1 MAKILIADD
10 DLELLSLLE
19 ESLEKEGHVIY
30 TAKDGMEAKQIS
42 LKQPDLI
49 LLDVMMP
56 EINGFQVCREIR
68 SRVDCPI
75 LFITAKSDT
84 EDLVKGLGLG
94 GDDYIV
100 KPFRIAELRAR
111 VYAHLRREN
120 REKTHKIVSGNI
132 SLDLNGRI
140 VYVDEKELSLTPSE
154 YKIAELLITN
164 PKQVFSKE
172 QIYEKIWGY
181 EGEGFTN
188 TVTEH
193 IRNLRKKFKSAGAEK
208 SIETVWGIGYKW

>member
-132 SLDLNGRI
+132 SLDLSGRI

>member
-120 REKTHKIVSGNI
+120 REKTHKIVSENI
-132 SLDLNGRI
+132 SLDLSGRI
-140 VYVDEKELSLTPSE
+140 IYVDEKELSLTPSE

-164 PKQVFSKE
+164 SKQVFSKE

-193 IRNLRKKFKSAGAEK
+193 IRNLRRKLKSAGAEK

>member
-132 SLDLNGRI
+132 SLDLSGRI

-193 IRNLRKKFKSAGAEK
+193 IRNLRRKFKSAGAEK

>member
-132 SLDLNGRI
+132 SLDLSGRI

-164 PKQVFSKE
+164 SKQVFSKE